1 MAMKLTLPGNKL
13 VTKKLSLVGM
23 SVLTVVLSGCSAIPS
38 SIVNANNSD
47 FQPQVNY
54 PKPGPKQG
62 AIYSAG
68 QYRSMF
74 EGRRASNIG
83 DTLTVVITENTS
95 ADKNEA
101 GNVSKKGSLAVAS
114 MDINGTKTQPTLA
127 TNSTYSNQD
136 SGDANNK
143 NTFTGQ
149 ISVTVLDVKPNG
161 NLLVSGEKQVAF
173 DQGVEFIRMSGIV
186 NPYMITNENTVL
198 SSTIAD
204 ARIEY
209 RTNSTFDLANLMKR
223 LNRFFLS
230 TSPI

>member
-1 MAMKLTLPGNKL
+1 M
-13 VTKKLSLVGM
+13 
-23 SVLTVVLSGCSAIPS
+23 
-38 SIVNANNSD
+38 
-47 FQPQVNY
+47 NY
-54 PKPGPKQG
+54 PQPGPKTG

-74 EGRRASNIG
+74 EGRRASNVG

-101 GNVSKKGSLAVAS
+101 DNASKKGSMS
-114 MDINGTKTQPTLA
+114 ISTMDINGNKIQPTIS
-127 TNSTYSNQD
+127 TNSSTSNQD
-136 SGDANNK
+136 AGDANNK

-149 ISVTVLDVKPNG
+149 ISVTVIEVRPNG
-161 NLLVSGEKQVAF
+161 NLVVAGEKQVAF
-173 DQGVEFIRMSGIV
+173 DQGVEFIRMSGVV
-186 NPYMITNENTVL
+186 NPYMITNENTVA

-230 TSPI
+230 TLPI